1 MDANAIQT
9 IAELAVAANNSQ
21 YLGTP
26 TPALFHGG
34 KLTSIE
40 HLQAGRSR
48 FRGKLATASLPDFA
62 EYTAGRAAAGP
73 KPACFIDADNI
84 SARTYFNLGTDA
96 LPGHAD
102 DIAELKLIPTA
113 AFAAICDLDGRRLAQ
128 RALAEFVEE
137 WSQHILATTSDGEAL
152 PLSGA
157 VVAIRNVKIKQHSE
171 STSAVGNFGTSRSA
185 LDEIEARANG
195 TIELPGA
202 LYFRVTPYAGLTEQ
216 IAELRLSIIT
226 SEEKPVFAVRW
237 ARREQMREDIA
248 QDFKH
253 IVTGALNGTAGVIV
267 GTFTP

>member
-1 MDANAIQT
+1 MDANAINT
-9 IAELAVAANNSQ
+9 IADLAVAANNGAH
-21 YLGTP
+21 LGTP
-26 TPALFHGG
+26 TPALFHAG

-40 HLQAGRSR
+40 HLQAGRAR
-48 FRGKLATASLPDFA
+48 FRGRMTTSSLADFA
-62 EYTAGRAAAGP
+62 GYIAARAAAAL
-73 KPACFIDADNI
+73 KPACFIDANAT
-84 SARTYFNLGTDA
+84 SAKCYFNLGTDE

-102 DIAELKLIPTA
+102 DIAELTLTPTA
-113 AFAAICDLDGRRLAQ
+113 AFAAICALDGHRLAQ

-137 WSQHILATTSDGEAL
+137 WSQHISATTSDGEAL
-152 PLSGA
+152 PLSAA
-157 VVAIRNVKIKQHSE
+157 VVAIRNIQIKQRSE
-171 STSAVGNFGTSRSA
+171 STSTVGNFNTSRSA

-237 ARREQMREDIA
+237 NRREQMREDIA
-248 QDFKH
+248 QDFKRV
-253 IVTGALNGTAGVIV
+253 VTSAIGGTASVIV